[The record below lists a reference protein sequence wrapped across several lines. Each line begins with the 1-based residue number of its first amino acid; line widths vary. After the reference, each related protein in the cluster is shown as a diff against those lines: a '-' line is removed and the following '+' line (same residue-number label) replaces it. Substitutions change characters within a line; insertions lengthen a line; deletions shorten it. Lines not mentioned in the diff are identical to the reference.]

1 MSVAT
6 VKQALAPDDAPE
18 HKRLDRGL
26 IARLWGYMHPY
37 RGWVWLTLA
46 ISLAIMAL
54 KVAQPV
60 LVRSII
66 DDKIAA
72 RDVAG
77 IARLSAL
84 LLLVILTTAAAQI
97 AFDYIATWFGQR
109 AMDNLRRQLIRQI
122 MRQDVVFF
130 DRNPIG
136 RLVTRMTSDVGT
148 LDELLSTGMVSVLG
162 EVLIL
167 VGVLGAMAFYNLR
180 LTLVVLAAVPAI
192 YLVVR
197 FFRRHVRFWYLETRR
212 SLATMNAFLQE
223 NVSGMRAVQAF
234 GRQARNLA
242 QFAHL
247 NDDYRV
253 ANIQTIFGFAV
264 FFPAMNLISALVVTG
279 VIWEGGLQLLHLRA
293 LGGQGFAFGQLFF
306 FVQCTQML
314 FQPLR
319 DLSEQYNLLQSA
331 MASSERIF
339 NLLDQEPG
347 VVAPPGA
354 APASGLREGIRLET
368 VVFSYLPGRPV
379 LRGVSLEIP
388 RGKTVAI
395 VGATGAGK
403 STLINLLTR
412 FYDVDSGRITVD
424 GVDLREMDLTSLRRM
439 FAVVLQEVF
448 LFSGTIAENLHVGNP
463 TLGDAEL
470 WRVLEEVRAAEFV
483 RRLPG
488 GLDAHVS
495 ERGGSFSTG
504 QKQLLAFA
512 RALASDP
519 SVLILDEAT
528 ANVDTE
534 TEGHIQQ
541 ATERLL
547 EGRSALVVAHRLSTI
562 RRADQIVVMHHGQV
576 HERGTHEEL
585 LARDGLYRRLC
596 ELQYGGQAA

>member
-1 MSVAT
+1 
-6 VKQALAPDDAPE
+6 
-18 HKRLDRGL
+18 
-26 IARLWGYMHPY
+26 
-37 RGWVWLTLA
+37 
-46 ISLAIMAL
+46 MAL
-54 KVAQPV
+54 KIAQPV
-60 LVRSII
+60 LVRKII
-66 DDKIAA
+66 DDKIAT

-77 IARLSAL
+77 IARLSVL
-84 LLLVILTTAAAQI
+84 LLLVILTTAIAQV

-109 AMDNLRRQLIRQI
+109 AMDDLRRQLIRQI

-162 EVLIL
+162 EILIL
-167 VGVLGAMAFYNLR
+167 VGVLGAMAFYNMR
-180 LTLVVLAAVPAI
+180 LTLVVLTAAPAI

-223 NVSGMRAVQAF
+223 NVSGMRTAQAF

-279 VIWEGGLQLLHLRA
+279 VIWVGGLQLLHLRA
-293 LGGQGFAFGQLFF
+293 LGGQGMAFGQLFF

-331 MASSERIF
+331 MASCERNF
-339 NLLDQEPG
+339 GLLDQEPT
-347 VVAPPGA
+347 VVSPSSAVAASQGAPVA
-354 APASGLREGIRLET
+354 GLREGIRMEN
-368 VVFSYLPGRPV
+368 VVFSYVPGRPV

-424 GVDLREMDLTSLRRM
+424 GVDLRRMDLTSLRRL

-448 LFSGTIAENLHVGNP
+448 LFSGTIAENLRVGNP

-470 WRVLEEVRAAEFV
+470 WRVLEEVRAADFV
-483 RRLPG
+483 RRLSG
-488 GLDAHVS
+488 GLDAPVS

-519 SVLILDEAT
+519 GVLVLDEAT
-528 ANVDTE
+528 ANVDTA
-534 TEGHIQQ
+534 TERHIQE

-547 EGRSALVVAHRLSTI
+547 AGRSALVVAHRLSTI

-596 ELQYGGQAA
+596 ELQYSGREA